1 MSGPLGRIIIATKKA
16 PAAIGPYNQ
25 AVQVENVPSLR
36 KSMEGVNFLCSIA
49 QKAVYNETGKSTV
62 TAKQSKYFA

>member
-25 AVQVENVPSLR
+25 AVQVGNVQWWAKLKLLR
-36 KSMEGVNFLCSIA
+36 LQSYIISYRTVA
-49 QKAVYNETGKSTV
+49 QDRLV
-62 TAKQSKYFA
+62 F